1 MSANPMKQ
9 AIEQLKNMTLLYVE
23 DEPSAREEIVY
34 FLENRVKKLYTA
46 KDGLEGYALFS
57 ENCDTID
64 IVITDI
70 QMPGCNGLEM
80 AEKIKALKP
89 DTPIVITS
97 AFNDS
102 DYLFKAI
109 ETGINNYITKP
120 VDLMQL
126 IQKISSIAQQITMQQ
141 QLIQT
146 RKSLEYY
153 QKAIDQ
159 STLLTKHDT
168 NLKILS
174 VNEKLCT
181 LTGYSSEQLIGEEEF
196 FLWEKRDREQHYDRF
211 IKRLKE
217 ERYAHEII
225 YYHAKNNHPL
235 IVDVT
240 AFAIVDESD
249 NIEGYIFIRN
259 DITELFNY
267 RKLLEERLNVNQ
279 KDLNEKI
286 HFLNQYQK
294 ALDLGTALCRINIS
308 GQITYANNTFI
319 GILGLEGQEVVG
331 RNYFA
336 LCQFDNG
343 FSGIGALKQNIYEK
357 DVYNASVL
365 HKAIN
370 GKNVYLNTAYIP
382 IFDLERNVIEIVC
395 IHHDL
400 TTVIELNHE
409 INDTQREIIYILG
422 EVTESRSNE
431 TGNHIKRVAEYS
443 ALLAKYMGYDRHEV
457 ETIKIASTMHDI
469 GKIAIEDA
477 ILKKPGK
484 LTDEEFERMK
494 EHASIGYNIFKN
506 SKRPILQ
513 AAAII
518 AKEHHEKWDGSGYP
532 QKLKGEEIHPYGR
545 IVALADV
552 FDALGTNRVY
562 KKAWDI
568 DRILTLFKEERGKH
582 FDPQL
587 IDIFFAHLD
596 EFIII
601 RDTYADM
608 EN

>member
-9 AIEQLKNMTLLYVE
+9 AIEQLKKMTLLYVE

-126 IQKISSIAQQITMQQ
+126 MQKISSIAQQITMQQ

-168 NLKILS
+168 SLKIVS
-174 VNEKLCT
+174 VNEKLCA
-181 LTGYSSEQLIGEEEF
+181 LTGYSSDQLIGEEEF
-196 FLWEKRDREQHYDRF
+196 FLWEKREREQHYDRF
-211 IKRLKE
+211 IERLKKD
-217 ERYAHEII
+217 RYAHEII

-518 AKEHHEKWDGSGYP
+518 AKEHHEKWNGSGYP

-568 DRILTLFKEERGKH
+568 DRILDLFKEERGKH

-596 EFIII
+596 EFITI
-601 RDTYADM
+601 RDTYTDM